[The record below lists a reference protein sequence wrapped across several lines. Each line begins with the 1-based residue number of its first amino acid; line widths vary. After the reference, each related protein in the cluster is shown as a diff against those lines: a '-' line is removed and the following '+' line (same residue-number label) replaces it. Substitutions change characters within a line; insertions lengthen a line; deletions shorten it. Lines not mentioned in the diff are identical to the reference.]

1 MDWMEYLELM
11 DKTITEEL
19 KNEAE
24 ELYKELIQTR
34 RIGVLEEL
42 INIFNSPE
50 RMIALREEVY
60 GEWEHY
66 CPECQ
71 ESEE

>member
-11 DKTITEEL
+11 DKMVTEEL

-50 RMIALREEVY
+50 RMMALREEVY
-60 GEWEHY
+60 GEVTI
-66 CPECQ
+66 
-71 ESEE
+71 

>member
-1 MDWMEYLELM
+1 MDWIEYLELM
-11 DKTITEEL
+11 DKMVTEEL

-24 ELYKELIQTR
+24 ELYKELIQTK

-50 RMIALREEVY
+50 RMMALREEVY
-60 GEWEHY
+60 GEVTI
-66 CPECQ
+66 
-71 ESEE
+71 

>member
-1 MDWMEYLELM
+1 MDWIEYLELM
-11 DKTITEEL
+11 DKMVTEEL

-50 RMIALREEVY
+50 RMMALREEVY
-60 GEWEHY
+60 GEVTI
-66 CPECQ
+66 
-71 ESEE
+71 

>member
-11 DKTITEEL
+11 DKMVTEEL

-50 RMIALREEVY
+50 RMMALREEVY
-60 GEWEHY
+60 GKVAI
-66 CPECQ
+66 
-71 ESEE
+71 

>member
-11 DKTITEEL
+11 DKMVTEEL
-19 KNEAE
+19 KSEAE

-50 RMIALREEVY
+50 RMMALREEVY
-60 GEWEHY
+60 GEVTI
-66 CPECQ
+66 
-71 ESEE
+71 